1 MRSTND
7 ACGST
12 KPLAPPVFLR
22 LVKSPM
28 DLTAPSTPRVPFKL
42 VLASIAGV
50 WLAYFA
56 LATLRGWL
64 VGLELFDALL
74 LRRILVTLGSMAV
87 TFALWPLVRL
97 LDPRPFWVKV
107 GAVLLMALPASVL
120 LAAINQMVFADI
132 ENRVVATIGE
142 REGLRIRSDESG
154 NLLVDPLDREAEV
167 VASSAPPPPAAQPT
181 ATGEARP
188 AITID
193 AETRADN
200 RLRQLVDVAL
210 GRYYLLLAWAA
221 LYFSLANAEQA
232 RAAERREGEYRRAA
246 KASELRSLRY
256 QVNPHFLFN
265 TLNSL
270 SALVMTGKSQAAEQM
285 IQTLSTFYRRSLA
298 GDPTGDVALDQEIA
312 LQRLYLEIEAVRFPE
327 RLRTRF
333 DIPAELA
340 DARMPGMILQPLIE
354 NSVKYAVSATTRPVT
369 LTVAAREEYG
379 CLVIE
384 VADDGPVAK
393 DAQPGFGI
401 GLANV
406 RDRLAARYGDAGQI
420 SSGPVVG
427 GGWRSQIRLPL
438 ERHD

>member
-1 MRSTND
+1 ME
-7 ACGST
+7 
-12 KPLAPPVFLR
+12 
-22 LVKSPM
+22 
-28 DLTAPSTPRVPFKL
+28 LTAPSPPRVPFKL
-42 VLASIAGV
+42 VVASIAGV

-74 LRRILVTLGSMAV
+74 LRRVLVTIASMGV
-87 TFALWPLVRL
+87 TLALWPLVRL
-97 LDPRPFWVKV
+97 LDPRPFWIKV
-107 GAVLLMALPASVL
+107 GAVLLMALPASAL
-120 LAAINQMVFADI
+120 LAAINQAVFADI
-132 ENRVVATIGE
+132 ENKVVATIGE

-154 NLLVDPLDREAEV
+154 NLLVDPLDREAEAA
-167 VASSAPPPPAAQPT
+167 ASAAPGPAAASADGPGL
-181 ATGEARP
+181 AP

-193 AETRADN
+193 AETRQGN

-270 SALVMTGKSQAAEQM
+270 SALVLTGKAQAAEQM

-298 GDPTGDVALDQEIA
+298 GDPTSDVALDQEIA
-312 LQRLYLEIEAVRFPE
+312 LQRLYLEIEGVRFPD
-327 RLRTRF
+327 RLRARF
-333 DIPAELA
+333 DIPAALG

-354 NSVKYAVSATTRPVT
+354 NSVKYAVAATTRPVT
-369 LTVAAREEYG
+369 LTVSAREEYG
-379 CLVIE
+379 YLLIE
-384 VADDGPVAK
+384 AADDGPPAK
-393 DAQPGFGI
+393 DPEPGFGI

-406 RDRLAARYGDAGQI
+406 RDRLAARYGDSAQFA
-420 SSGPVVG
+420 SGPVAG
-427 GGWRSQIRLPL
+427 GGWRSLIRLPL

>member
-1 MRSTND
+1 
-7 ACGST
+7 
-12 KPLAPPVFLR
+12 
-22 LVKSPM
+22 M
-28 DLTAPSTPRVPFKL
+28 DQTAPSAPRVPLKL

-64 VGLELFDALL
+64 VGLEMFDALL
-74 LRRILVTLGSMAV
+74 WRRILVTLASMGV
-87 TFALWPLVRL
+87 TLALWPLVRL
-97 LDPRPFWVKV
+97 LDPRPVWVKFV
-107 GAVLLMALPASVL
+107 AVMLMALPASVL
-120 LAAINQMVFADI
+120 LAAINQAVFADI

-154 NLLVDPLDREAEV
+154 NLLVDPLDREAEA
-167 VASSAPPPPAAQPT
+167 VASSAPPPPAAQPA
-181 ATGEARP
+181 ATGEAKP

-200 RLRQLVDVAL
+200 RQRQLVDVAL

-270 SALVMTGKSQAAEQM
+270 SALVLTGKGQAAEQM

-298 GDPTGDVALDQEIA
+298 GDPTGDVALEQEIA

-333 DIPAELA
+333 DIPAALA

-379 CLVIE
+379 CLVID

-393 DAQPGFGI
+393 DDKPGFGI

-406 RDRLAARYGDAGQI
+406 RDRLSASYGDAAQF
-420 SSGPVVG
+420 SSGPIAG
-427 GGWRSQIRLPL
+427 GGWRSLIRLPL

>member
-1 MRSTND
+1 
-7 ACGST
+7 
-12 KPLAPPVFLR
+12 
-22 LVKSPM
+22 M
-28 DLTAPSTPRVPFKL
+28 DSAVPSTPRVPFKL

-56 LATLRGWL
+56 LTTLRGWL

-74 LRRILVTLGSMAV
+74 WRRCLVTAASMAV
-87 TFALWPLVRL
+87 TLALYPLVRL
-97 LDPRPFWVKV
+97 LDPRPFWIKV
-107 GAVLLMALPASVL
+107 GVVLLIALPASAL
-120 LAAINQMVFADI
+120 LAAINQAVFADI
-132 ENRVVATIGE
+132 ENKVVATIGA
-142 REGLRIRSDESG
+142 REGLRIRSDDRG
-154 NLLVDPLDREAEV
+154 NLLVDPLDREAE
-167 VASSAPPPPAAQPT
+167 AAATPAPPSPEQAGG
-181 ATGEARP
+181 ATGEAKP
-188 AITID
+188 AITIN
-193 AETRADN
+193 AEMRADN

-270 SALVMTGKSQAAEQM
+270 SALVMTGKTQAAEQM

-298 GDPTGDVALDQEIA
+298 GDTTADVALDQEIA

-333 DIPAELA
+333 DIPAALA

-354 NSVKYAVSATTRPVT
+354 NSVKYAVAATTRPVT
-369 LTVAAREEYG
+369 LTVVARELNGVLE
-379 CLVIE
+379 IE
-384 VADDGPVAK
+384 IVDDGPASQVGKA
-393 DAQPGFGI
+393 GFGI

-406 RDRLAARYGDAGQI
+406 RDRLAARYGDAAHFA
-420 SSGPVVG
+420 SDPLPG
-427 GGWRSQIRLPL
+427 GGWRSVISLPL